1 MIIYF
6 DIETISDGENIN
18 EFDHDKLF
26 ERYGEKLNFMPEFN
40 RIFTIAVWTV
50 TKEGNIIK
58 NLQGGEKEQIEAFFK
73 AIEGNVIAGFNIKGF
88 DLPFII
94 KRALKHQLDIPDC
107 IKFFWKKPREM
118 DNIVDLQEVYKQGQ
132 FGAFWKLDLICN
144 YLWFNSPKD
153 DNIDGSQVQAF
164 YDAGKLEEVKEYCKR
179 DVEATIK
186 VYQYFVEYNLI

>member
-6 DIETISDGENIN
+6 DIETIQDGENIVG
-18 EFDHDKLF
+18 FDEAALIEK
-26 ERYGEKLNFMPEFN
+26 YGERFNFMPEFN

-58 NLQGGEKEQIEAFFK
+58 NLAGSEQEQIEAFFK
-73 AIEGNVIAGFNIKGF
+73 AIDGNIICGFNIKGF

-94 KRALKHQLDIPDC
+94 KRALKYQIDIPEC
-107 IKFFWKKPREM
+107 IKFYWKKPRELT
-118 DNIVDLQEVYKQGQ
+118 NIIDLQEVYKCGV
-132 FGAFWKLDLICN
+132 FAAPGNLDIICN
-144 YLWFNSPKD
+144 FLGITSPKD
-153 DNIDGSQVQAF
+153 DWIDGSQVQEF
-164 YDAGKLEEVKEYCKR
+164 YNKWELDKVREYCRK